1 MRHSNFTAVY
11 DACVL
16 YPAPLRDFLMWLGLS
31 GRFRAR
37 WSSQIHEE
45 WKRSLL
51 RDRPDLTAV
60 QLNRTSALMDQAIPD
75 ALVTGHEAIAENL
88 RLPDPGDRHVLAAAI
103 RCGASVIVT
112 FNEKDFPADALEPFG
127 IEAQHPD
134 LFVDNLFDLDP
145 AAVIAAA
152 QRQRRQLKTPPMT
165 VDAYLD
171 VLLRQG
177 LAQTTQALGG
187 YRAIL

>member
-37 WSSQIHEE
+37 WSSQIHDE
-45 WKRSLL
+45 WKRSVL
-51 RDRPDLTAV
+51 RDRPDLTAD

-75 ALVTGHEAIAENL
+75 ALVAGHEALAENL

-112 FNEKDFPADALEPFG
+112 FNEKDFPPEALEPFG

-134 LFVDNLFDLDP
+134 LFIDNLFDLDP

-152 QRQRRQLKTPPMT
+152 QRQRRQLKNPPMT
-165 VDAYLD
+165 PDAYLD

-177 LAQTTQALGG
+177 LAQTTQALSG

>member
-37 WSSQIHEE
+37 WSSQIHDE
-45 WKRSLL
+45 WKRSVL
-51 RDRPDLTAV
+51 RDRPDLTAD

-75 ALVTGHEAIAENL
+75 ALVAGHEALAENL

-112 FNEKDFPADALEPFG
+112 FNEKGFPPEALEPFG

-134 LFVDNLFDLDP
+134 LFIDNLFDLDP

-152 QRQRRQLKTPPMT
+152 QRQRRQLKNPPMT
-165 VDAYLD
+165 PDAYLD

-177 LAQTTQALGG
+177 LAQTTQALSG

>member
-1 MRHSNFTAVY
+1 MRQSPFTAVY

-37 WSSQIHEE
+37 WSPQIHEE
-45 WKRSLL
+45 WKRNLL
-51 RDRPDLTAV
+51 AKRPDLSRG
-60 QLNRTSALMDQAIPD
+60 QIDRTSALMDQAIPD
-75 ALVTGHEAIAENL
+75 GLVTDHEDLVAGL
-88 RLPDPGDRHVLAAAI
+88 TLPDPGDRHVLAAAI
-103 RCGASVIVT
+103 RCSASVIVT
-112 FNEKDFPADALEPFG
+112 FNEKDFPQAVLAPYG

-145 AAVIAAA
+145 AAVVAAA
-152 QRQRRQLKTPPMT
+152 QKQRVQLKHPPLD
-165 VDAYLD
+165 VDHYLD

-177 LAQTTQALGG
+177 LVQTVKALST